1 MASKLLSSPIIQT
14 TIAGVLASYM
24 SFVKLTTKWEVRHR
38 ERAEPAW
45 ALESGVLCC
54 FWHGRLLMAY
64 HAWPKKGAQ
73 QVSVLVSRSVEGDV
87 IDKTISHHNLL
98 PIRGSSENKT
108 KKKSKGSLK
117 AFRLMLKHVKL
128 GKCVAITPDGPR
140 GPLQRTEPGTLH
152 LARAAGVPIVTLSW
166 ATQKRVVMKSW
177 DKFILPLPFGRG
189 VITYGELIHVPRE
202 TDDEGLVHYMH
213 LLEDT
218 MTALNDEVDIAC
230 GHEPI
235 TPAPRAQYR
244 TATEAQNIA
253 DANNPDF
260 AEDDDEDE
268 DDAEARV

>member
-1 MASKLLSSPIIQT
+1 MASKLLSYPIVQSA
-14 TIAGVLASYM
+14 IAGVLASYM
-24 SFVKLTTKWEVRHR
+24 SFVKVTTKWEVRHR

-45 ALESGVLCC
+45 ALDSGVLCC

-64 HAWPKKGAQ
+64 NAWPKKNAQ
-73 QVSVLVSRSVEGDV
+73 QVSVLVSRSSEGDV

-108 KKKSKGSLK
+108 KKKSKGSLQ
-117 AFRLMLKHVKL
+117 AFRVMLKHVKK

-166 ATQKRVVMKSW
+166 ATEKRVVMKSW
-177 DKFILPLPFGRG
+177 DKFVLPLPFGRG
-189 VITYGELIHVPRE
+189 VISYGELIEVPRD
-202 TDDEGLVHYMH
+202 TDDAGLVHYMH

-235 TPAPRAQYR
+235 EPAPRPHYR
-244 TATEAQNIA
+244 TATEAQDIA
-253 DANNPDF
+253 DANNPD
-260 AEDDDEDE
+260 ATNDKGEV
-268 DDAEARV
+268 RT